1 MCHAYKNGTVENFCI
16 HLSHQLWVMCLE
28 QSLHLKIYLVPET
41 VSLVTDLIWALGL
54 LGYESAL
61 KSHSWVTRKGKID

>member
-1 MCHAYKNGTVENFCI
+1 MSHAYKNGAIEDFYI
-16 HLSHQLWVMCLE
+16 HVSHQLWVMCLE
-28 QSLHLKIYLVPET
+28 QSLHLKIRLVPET
-41 VSLVTDLIWALGL
+41 VSLVTDLIWASGL